1 MDCGRAGW
9 LGLRERRDTDEACLE
24 MALDATAD
32 DRERMIAR
40 KAKGMAS
47 LTGHYNNMNGG
58 C

>member
-40 KAKGMAS
+40 KAKAW
-47 LTGHYNNMNGG
+47 HR
-58 C
+58 